1 MTPEDT
7 APRSTRSLMTTGPF
21 ARFFWAA
28 VIGSTGDWVTVLA
41 LLTLANRIGSQEG
54 ILIALM
60 SRILPG
66 LLLGGFVGVVSDRMD
81 RRKLVVFA
89 DIGRGAV
96 VPFLVFV
103 DSLPKLVAL
112 TLVLE
117 LLSLLGQPP
126 RTAMVP
132 RLVRPENLVGANS
145 MMLAA
150 AYGTFPVGAGL
161 LWMIKGLPDLS
172 LGGIVPVANEGF
184 VLAFGLDALTFLV
197 SGLLIASLP
206 KILAPLAA
214 ENGNSGVDLKST
226 WKDFTEGMKFL
237 GSDPSVRRVIIG
249 MTTALFGGGAVI
261 ILGPDFVGNV
271 LKADEAGF
279 FAIIAMLG
287 VGAVIGLVVLS
298 VYEDR
303 FVRRDIA
310 FGVATT
316 ATGLGLSAAAMV
328 TTVAGAA
335 AWMMVMGLGAGGA
348 YLMGLTHLHE
358 YVDDEMRGRVFATLF
373 SLMRIGL
380 FVAMAVAV
388 PLVDAVGWVDFGRLD
403 DPTRVVLFL
412 GGLTILTSG
421 LAVLL
426 TLRSGFTKPTMGRE
440 AQGIITAANKARRT
454 RSAGPEKKSETQDKD
469 KS

>member
-1 MTPEDT
+1 MIPEDT
-7 APRSTRSLMTTGPF
+7 APRTTRSLMTSGPF

-28 VIGSTGDWVTVLA
+28 LVGSTGDWVTVFA
-41 LLTLANRIGSQEG
+41 MITIAGRIGSQEG

-66 LLLGGFVGVVSDRMD
+66 LLLGGLVGVVSDRMD

-89 DIGRGAV
+89 DVGRGIV
-96 VPFLVFV
+96 VPFMMFV
-103 DSLPKLVAL
+103 DSLPMLVGL
-112 TLVLE
+112 TLILE

-132 RLVRPENLVGANS
+132 RLVRAENLVSANS
-145 MMLAA
+145 LMLAA
-150 AYGTFPVGAGL
+150 AYGTVPIGSLLLLMVAGFPDV
-161 LWMIKGLPDLS
+161 S
-172 LGGIVPVANEGF
+172 LGGLVPAANQGLVIAF
-184 VLAFGLDALTFLV
+184 VLDAVTFFA

-206 KILAPLAA
+206 KIIAPLAE
-214 ENGNSGVDLKST
+214 ENGNGTVDLKST
-226 WKDFTEGMKFL
+226 WKDFKEGMSFL
-237 GSDPSVRRVIIG
+237 AGDPSVRRVIIG

-261 ILGPDFVGNV
+261 VLGQDFVGNV
-271 LKADEAGF
+271 LNADQAGF
-279 FAIIAMLG
+279 YAIITMLG
-287 VGAVIGLVVLS
+287 VGAVAGLALLS
-298 VYEDR
+298 INEYR
-303 FVRRDIA
+303 LVRRDIA
-310 FGVATT
+310 FGAATT
-316 ATGLGLSAAAMV
+316 LTGLGLSAAAMV
-328 TTVAGAA
+328 TTVPGAA
-335 AWMMVMGLGAGGA
+335 AWMAVMGFGAGAA

-358 YVDDEMRGRVFATLF
+358 YVGDELRGRVFATLF

-426 TLRSGFTKPTMGRE
+426 TLRSGFRTPTLASE
-440 AQGIITAANKARRT
+440 TQDIIDAANKARRA
-454 RSAGPEKKSETQDKD
+454 RMAAKQKKAAEPKD
-469 KS
+469 ES